1 MIIIVITSLTQPVI
15 FIIFVI
21 LVIMFL
27 IQALGLEL
35 PTGHFVNDDFDDND
49 ELDDDYVDDDDD
61 VDDKDYN
68 DDVEDDDGEDYR
80 QATFETLLY
89 CPLSLLYVLKVL
101 REMYKSC
108 FKKCDLQFA
117 NHAES
122 S

>member
-1 MIIIVITSLTQPVI
+1 
-15 FIIFVI
+15 
-21 LVIMFL
+21 MFL
-27 IQALGLEL
+27 WIKWIMERCYPHLWWYFYDYDD
-35 PTGHFVNDDFDDND
+35 HNDYDDYD
-49 ELDDDYVDDDDD
+49 DDDYVDDDDDD

-108 FKKCDLQFA
+108 FKKCDLQSA

>member
-61 VDDKDYN
+61 EFLDMIQVSC
-68 DDVEDDDGEDYR
+68 E
-80 QATFETLLY
+80 
-89 CPLSLLYVLKVL
+89 LS
-101 REMYKSC
+101 
-108 FKKCDLQFA
+108 CDLGR
-117 NHAES
+117 S
-122 S
+122 VI